1 MATIAGLL
9 VDIDGVLTVSW
20 EALPGIPEA
29 FTGLRSRG
37 IPMRLATNTTT
48 RTRSEIARLLGG
60 LGIEVDA
67 AEILTAPAATAGFLH
82 REYPQARC
90 LLINEGDLS
99 DDLAGI
105 DLVDDGPIDV
115 VLVGGA
121 GPTFTYEVVNRAFRE
136 LSAGAA
142 LVVMHRNLSWRTSA
156 GMQLD
161 SGAFITGLEAATG
174 VEATVVGKPSPEFFA
189 SAVQELGLPADQ
201 VAMVGDDVVSDVLA
215 AQAAGMTG
223 ILVRT
228 GKSRPESVNDL
239 SDQPDV
245 VLESFREVPEWL
257 AEAGA

>member
-1 MATIAGLL
+1 MPTIAGLL

-20 EALPGIPEA
+20 RALPGIPEA
-29 FTGLRSRG
+29 FVRLRSG
-37 IPMRLATNTTT
+37 GTPMRLATNTTT
-48 RTRSEIARLLGG
+48 RTRAEIARLLGG

-67 AEILTAPAATAGFLH
+67 AEILTAPAATAGFLR
-82 REYPQARC
+82 REYSGARC

-105 DLVDDGPIDV
+105 DLVHEGPIDV

-121 GPTFTYEVVNRAFRE
+121 GPTFSYEVVNRAFRE

-174 VEATVVGKPSPEFFA
+174 VEATVVGKPSPAFFA
-189 SAVQELGLPADQ
+189 SGLQALGLPADQ

-223 ILVRT
+223 VLVRS
-228 GKSRPESVNDL
+228 GKSHPESVND
-239 SDQPDV
+239 SSEQPDV
-245 VLESFREVPEWL
+245 VLESFREIPEWL
-257 AEAGA
+257 AGTGG

>member
-1 MATIAGLL
+1 MATIAGLW

-20 EALPGIPEA
+20 EVLPGIPEA
-29 FTGLRSRG
+29 FARLRSRG

-48 RTRSEIARLLGG
+48 RARSEIARLLGE
-60 LGIEVDA
+60 LGIDVDA
-67 AEILTAPAATAGFLH
+67 GEILTAPAATAVFLR
-82 REYPQARC
+82 REYPKARC

-105 DLVDDGPIDV
+105 DLVDEGPIDV

-121 GPTFTYEVVNRAFRE
+121 GPTFAYEVVNRAFRE
-136 LSAGAA
+136 LGAGAA

-174 VEATVVGKPSPEFFA
+174 VEATVVGKPSPAFFA
-189 SAVQELGLPADQ
+189 SALEALGLPADQ

-228 GKSRPESVNDL
+228 GKVHSESLHDM

-245 VLESFREVPEWL
+245 VLESFREVPYWL
-257 AEAGA
+257 EGVGA

>member
-20 EALPGIPEA
+20 EVLPGIPEA
-29 FTGLRSRG
+29 FARLRSRG

-48 RTRSEIARLLGG
+48 RARSEIARLLGE
-60 LGIEVDA
+60 LGIDVDA
-67 AEILTAPAATAGFLH
+67 GEILTAPAATAVFLR
-82 REYPQARC
+82 REYPEARC

-105 DLVDDGPIDV
+105 DLVDEGPIDV

-121 GPTFTYEVVNRAFRE
+121 GPTFAYEVVNRAFRE

-174 VEATVVGKPSPEFFA
+174 VEATVVGKPSPAFFA
-189 SAVQELGLPADQ
+189 SALQALGLPADQ

-228 GKSRPESVNDL
+228 GKVHPESLHDL

-257 AEAGA
+257 AGVGA

>member
-1 MATIAGLL
+1 MATITGLL

-20 EALPGIPEA
+20 EALPGIPESFA
-29 FTGLRSRG
+29 RLRSLG

-48 RTRSEIARLLGG
+48 RTRSEIAGLLGR
-60 LGIEVDA
+60 LGIDVDP
-67 AEILTAPAATAGFLH
+67 AEILTAPAATAVFLR
-82 REYPQARC
+82 REHPGARC

-99 DDLAGI
+99 EDLDGI
-105 DLVDDGPIDV
+105 DLVHDGPIDV

-121 GPTFTYEVVNRAFRE
+121 GPMFSYEVVNRAFQE
-136 LSAGAA
+136 LIGGAA

-174 VEATVVGKPSPEFFA
+174 AEATVVGKPSPAFFA
-189 SAVQELGLPADQ
+189 SALQALGLPADQ

-215 AQAAGMTG
+215 AQVAGMTG

-228 GKSRPESVNDL
+228 GKFPSESLHGL

-245 VLESFREVPEWL
+245 ILESFRAVPDWL
-257 AEAGA
+257 AGTGA

>member
-1 MATIAGLL
+1 MSAIAGLL

-29 FTGLRSRG
+29 FARLRSRG

-48 RTRSEIARLLGG
+48 RTRSEIAGLLGG

-67 AEILTAPAATAGFLH
+67 AEILTAPGATAGFLR
-82 REYPQARC
+82 REYPEARC
-90 LLINEGDLS
+90 LLINEGDLF
-99 DDLAGI
+99 DDLAGVE
-105 DLVDDGPIDV
+105 LVDEGPIDV
-115 VLVGGA
+115 VLFGGA
-121 GPTFTYEVVNRAFRE
+121 GPTFSYQVLNRAFRE

-161 SGAFITGLEAATG
+161 SGAFIAGLEVATG
-174 VEATVVGKPSPEFFA
+174 VEATVVGKPSPAFFA
-189 SAVQELGLPADQ
+189 SALQAVGLPADQ

-215 AQAAGMTG
+215 AQSVGMTG

-228 GKSRPESVNDL
+228 GKFHPESLHGL

-245 VLESFREVPEWL
+245 ILESFRYVPDWL
-257 AEAGA
+257 EGAGA